1 MDKSI
6 NKIIKS
12 FINSVSEQQP
22 GLVSAFLFGSYAKN
36 NQRSESD
43 IDIALI
49 FDDLSDSDRFNL
61 QVKLMM
67 IASKIDTRIEP
78 HPISKQDL
86 LTNNPFVMEIKR
98 TGIQLKVLKSNKVL
112 STLQT
117 VGSEI
122 NILSE
127 PKDTDYSGKQ
137 E

>member
-6 NKIIKS
+6 NWIIKNY
-12 FINSVSEQQP
+12 INSVLEQQP
-22 GLVSAFLFGSYAKN
+22 GLISAFLFGSYAKN
-36 NQRSESD
+36 SQRSESD

-49 FDDLSDSDRFNL
+49 FDNLSDSDRFNL

-86 LTNNPFVMEIKR
+86 NSNIPFVMEIKR
-98 TGIQLKVLKSNKVL
+98 TGIQLKVLKSIRVL
-112 STLQT
+112 SNLQT

>member
-1 MDKSI
+1 MDKNI
-6 NKIIKS
+6 NRIIRNY
-12 FINSVSEQQP
+12 INSVLEQQP
-22 GLVSAFLFGSYAKN
+22 GLISAFLFGSFAKN

-78 HPISKQDL
+78 HPLSEQDL
-86 LTNNPFVMEIKR
+86 LTNNPFVMEIKK
-98 TGIQLKVLKSNKVL
+98 TGIELKVLKSTKVL
-112 STLQT
+112 STQQT

-127 PKDTDYSGKQ
+127 PKDSDYSGK
-137 E
+137 

>member
-1 MDKSI
+1 MDKNI
-6 NKIIKS
+6 NRIIRNY
-12 FINSVSEQQP
+12 INSVLEQQP
-22 GLVSAFLFGSYAKN
+22 GLISAFLFGSFAKN

-78 HPISKQDL
+78 HPISKHDL

-98 TGIQLKVLKSNKVL
+98 TGIELPVSKLIKVL

-117 VGSEI
+117 IGSEI

-127 PKDTDYSGKQ
+127 PKDTEYSGKQ